1 MDIDNEEYGSFHNTL
16 SIEPSSSQEAD
27 AIESTPLSN
36 GETNNNK
43 SPTSGGGG
51 GATVFQTSL
60 NVGKMCM
67 GPGTLALPFAAEN
80 GGLIFNIIGL
90 GSIGLWNYY
99 SADCLLRCLEFL
111 PQIDVV
117 NDAAEVK
124 EVKSVSELEQQPLY
138 GATDSTDYQNKEQ
151 TKPEHDWMDSIPPP
165 PDGTTTYGAIAW
177 YAIGPK
183 GLMVLDLLM
192 LSLFFGLLIAYEVAM
207 QGFINDT
214 PLTTGSKRADLL
226 IPSAIIAMIACAP
239 DMSFLAKFS
248 GMGLLAV
255 IMSFVVISWQGIE
268 KYGFSGFSSAL
279 DLNRWPASLS
289 AASSWFGVVV
299 FGFGV
304 APFVFNFR
312 DSMADPKQA
321 GLVLQIA
328 LSMVYVGYIA
338 MSNGIL
344 VLFSP
349 GGHTFEGDVLE
360 AMPNTWISTL
370 VRLLMAFAVMVSAPL
385 IVVPFGELMEGKIG
399 IDKAKYSPMIKR
411 ISVRVTFC
419 IICTLV
425 AEFFGSAFVHIV
437 SFIGCFSVSI
447 TSFVLP
453 SLFVIQLSNQSKS
466 IRKGGLGVDLVF
478 LSDALMLLVGVIAT
492 VTTSTLTF
500 RELMATSELEVV
512 IAD

>member
-1 MDIDNEEYGSFHNTL
+1 MVCQMDIDNEEYESFHNTL

-43 SPTSGGGG
+43 SPTSGGGGG

-90 GSIGLWNYY
+90 ASIGLWNYY
-99 SADCLLRCLEFL
+99 SADCLLRCLKFL

-117 NDAAEVK
+117 NNDAAEVK
-124 EVKSVSELEQQPLY
+124 EVKSIFELEQQPLY
-138 GATDSTDYQNKEQ
+138 GAIDSTDCRNKEQ
-151 TKPEHDWMDSIPPP
+151 TKPEYDRMESMPPP
-165 PDGTTTYGAIAW
+165 PNGTTTYGAIAW

-214 PLTTGSKRADLL
+214 PLTTGSKRADLI

-255 IMSFVVISWQGIE
+255 ILSFVVISWQGIQ
-268 KYGFSGFSSAL
+268 KYGFSGFSSAS
-279 DLNRWPASLS
+279 DLNQWPASLS

-304 APFVFNFR
+304 APFLFNFR

-349 GGHTFEGDVLE
+349 GGHIFEGDVLE
-360 AMPNTWISTL
+360 AMPNTWISTV

-399 IDKAKYSPMIKR
+399 IDKAKYSPMFKR
-411 ISVRVTFC
+411 IAVRVTFC

-453 SLFVIQLSNQSKS
+453 SLFIIQLSNQSKS
-466 IRKGGLGVDLVF
+466 DRKGGLGVDLV
-478 LSDALMLLVGVIAT
+478 LLCDTLMLVVGVIAT
-492 VTTSTLTF
+492 VITSTLTF
-500 RELMATSELEVV
+500 RELMATT
-512 IAD
+512 

>member
-1 MDIDNEEYGSFHNTL
+1 
-16 SIEPSSSQEAD
+16 
-27 AIESTPLSN
+27 
-36 GETNNNK
+36 
-43 SPTSGGGG
+43 
-51 GATVFQTSL
+51 
-60 NVGKMCM
+60 
-67 GPGTLALPFAAEN
+67 
-80 GGLIFNIIGL
+80 
-90 GSIGLWNYY
+90 
-99 SADCLLRCLEFL
+99 
-111 PQIDVV
+111 
-117 NDAAEVK
+117 
-124 EVKSVSELEQQPLY
+124 
-138 GATDSTDYQNKEQ
+138 
-151 TKPEHDWMDSIPPP
+151 MDSIPPP